1 MTAKKLLPKVKANL
15 ILQHDEDDE
24 LLLGFISSAIDYAE
38 NYQNQSYKSY
48 QINKSNNGNNAAN
61 NRTNKMSPTTQQA
74 VIMLATHFYESRDG
88 GTGGFFTSNTYAVTQ
103 IWNTVNRLLALNKR
117 WET

>member
-1 MTAKKLLPKVKANL
+1 MNTKKLLPKVKANL
-15 ILQHDEDDE
+15 VLQHDEDDA
-24 LLLGFISSAIDYAE
+24 LLLGFISAAINYAE
-38 NYQNQSYKSY
+38 EYQNQSYSNQSK
-48 QINKSNNGNNAAN
+48 QGNK
-61 NRTNKMSPTTQQA
+61 NKATPATEQA

-103 IWNTVNRLLALNKR
+103 IWTAVNRLLALNKK